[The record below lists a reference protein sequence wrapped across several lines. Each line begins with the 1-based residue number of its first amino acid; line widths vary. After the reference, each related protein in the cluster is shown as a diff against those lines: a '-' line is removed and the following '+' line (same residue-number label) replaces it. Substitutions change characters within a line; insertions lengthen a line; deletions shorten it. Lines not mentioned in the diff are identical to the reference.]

1 MSGGGNSSSADLT
14 ALLDSI
20 AGFTT
25 IFEDLFSLE
34 VTAANSAVVQAEN
47 ASTSAAA
54 AATSAASVST
64 LAADAAT
71 SANQAVVQAGNSVTE
86 AIAAQNS
93 ATAAA
98 GSATAAA
105 ASASSA
111 AASATAASNAVST
124 LYQLNTTGGTVTL
137 SGASA
142 TAGIIWV
149 TGILSSN
156 LTIVLPA
163 AVTKPIV
170 DNSTTGT
177 GTVTVQMTGGTA
189 SATVGQGNANQLFCD
204 GSTGIYSVSSVSGLQ
219 FTGVKPI
226 SAATNALTNQYQGAY
241 TPMTNGGSTTFQV
254 TLPTGATMGVGGAIF
269 LDALSGKWSVV
280 PASGNTADFG
290 SAYAMNPS
298 DKAMFTWNGTSWR
311 TTLYSNQ
318 SSPVFSQSLTV
329 PVAYITGR
337 AVLGGVT
344 DDGTTALQATTGRF
358 TTSLTVPTMT
368 VGDNSF
374 NAANTAFV
382 YAAIQALIGG
392 APGNLDTL
400 NELAAA
406 INDNT
411 SFATTITNLIATK
424 AAISGQTFTGGVQA
438 PTVTATTS
446 MQTYGYGSNNNA
458 GMLYLGSSG
467 SAYLLYDGT
476 NYNLPSG
483 QLYIDSYEAWHA
495 GNFTPGN
502 YALLSATA
510 TFGGQVTGTSSTYA
524 LRASNGSGTGQTT
537 IGLFRAGA
545 ATDLKNWEIIAGS
558 DNSLGIRSV
567 NDAYTNAAYAIQVTR
582 PSGYTLGAM
591 VLMGNGGRVLVG
603 NATDDTVTTM
613 QVNSSLK
620 VQRLGTSSQSILLA
634 SDLVNTNSNST
645 DTDNVI
651 VSYSTTSNAKWLTL
665 NATTDTLDTPLT
677 AGTLGISFQI
687 YSQTQAGFGGT
698 GNLILNTSMIDDGLN
713 KLQVYGGVRIFG
725 TGKGI
730 TFPDGTQQ
738 TTAYVVTAPTINTY
752 TPASGA
758 TVIATQ
764 TYGLGLIQV
773 FEGGSYL
780 VPGQDYTATTGNS
793 ITLNT
798 AANGRNSYTVM
809 TGALFNAS
817 NVIQPNVVVQPANV
831 GSTSITLPS
840 TTMTGYLWIFQG
852 GAWLQPGVDF
862 FFNGG
867 TAVTLLNAPTEATDT
882 FTLIMLQPVSFANTA
897 TQTNVQNAQ
906 LTFALDTG
914 VANAYAVTY
923 IPAVGTP
930 VNGMQLSFY
939 VKTANTGAST
949 LACNGGTAYPIYG
962 NGHAALSGGELIAG
976 GFVEVFFNTVLGAW
990 ILLEN
995 TGGAQQNAGN
1005 LNFIGEAARI
1015 TGDMSQNTGPTWGNN
1030 LSFQSSTLNGQ
1041 TSINAL
1047 PNGTSTSAQL
1057 SAFGAASPVN
1067 APYITVGINN
1077 TTAGVYAGA
1086 FGSGTQ
1092 YPLGLFVNNSLRWQ
1106 ITTGGQL
1113 LCTGTSAG
1121 VGGWGT
1127 GIFSIN
1133 STVNT
1138 YRQVIQGFA
1147 NNQGFGTVYI
1157 NGSEQSTYA
1166 NAIVF
1171 VNSSG
1176 TQVGGVTATTTATAY
1191 NTSSDYRL
1199 KNRVVKLDGAVDRLM
1214 RLKPKKYHFIHDEAA
1229 GQHEGFIAHE
1239 LQEEVPGAVTGA
1251 KDAVRYDPIF
1261 KDGCDPS
1268 DMKPEDV
1275 LGVDE
1280 VMIIQGVDYSKVV
1293 PLLTAALQE
1302 TILEV
1307 RSLRKERDQMRK
1319 QIDSMI
1325 VHIEGLKRK

>member
-1 MSGGGNSSSADLT
+1 MSGGGNSAADLT

-71 SANQAVVQAGNSVTE
+71 SANQAVIQAGTAVSE
-86 AIAAQNS
+86 AVLAQ
-93 ATAAA
+93 TAATNA
-98 GSATAAA
+98 SSSATAAA
-105 ASASSA
+105 ASATA
-111 AASATAASNAVST
+111 AQAAATAAQSVQASLGT
-124 LYQLNTTGGTVTL
+124 LYELNTTGGTVTL
-137 SGASA
+137 NATQAGAS
-142 TAGIIWV
+142 IIWV

-156 LTIVLPA
+156 LNIVIPA
-163 AVTKPIV
+163 TVHPFIL

-177 GTVTVQMTGGTA
+177 GTLTVQMASGST

-241 TPMTNGGSTTFQV
+241 TPMSNSGSTTFQV
-254 TLPTGATMGVGGAIF
+254 TLPTGATMGVGGAVF
-269 LDALSGKWSVV
+269 LDAISGKWSVA

-290 SAYAMNPS
+290 ASFAMGAN
-298 DKAMFTWNGTSWR
+298 DKAMFTWNGSSWR
-311 TTLYSNQ
+311 TTIYTNQ

-337 AVLGGVT
+337 AVLGGVA

-368 VGDNSF
+368 AGDNSF

-400 NELAAA
+400 NQLAAA

-438 PTVTATTS
+438 PTVVATTS
-446 MQTYGYGSNNNA
+446 LQSYGYGSNAAA
-458 GMLYLGSSG
+458 GMVYLGNTG

-476 NYNLPSG
+476 NYNLPNG
-483 QLYIDSYEAWHA
+483 QLYVDSYEVWHT

-502 YALLSATA
+502 YAALAGSAAFT
-510 TFGGQVTGTSSTYA
+510 GSVTGTGSNSA
-524 LRASNGSGTGQTT
+524 LKATNGGGTGQTS
-537 IGLFRAGA
+537 IMINRLGA
-545 ATDLKNWEIIAGS
+545 ATDAKNWELLVDGS
-558 DNSLGIRSV
+558 GTFVVRTV
-567 NDAYTNAAYAIQVTR
+567 NDAYTAESDAIRVTR
-582 PSGYTLGAM
+582 PSGYAIGVMEFVPT
-591 VLMGNGGRVLVG
+591 GGRVTFNG
-603 NATDDTVTTM
+603 TTDDGTTAV
-613 QVNSSLK
+613 QVAGSVRAANYYINSQAVADSGLF
-620 VQRLGTSSQSILLA
+620 GFS
-634 SDLVNTNSNST
+634 NTNGPS
-645 DTDNVI
+645 V
-651 VSYSTTSNAKWLTL
+651 
-665 NATTDTLDTPLT
+665 T
-677 AGTLGISFQI
+677 A
-687 YSQTQAGFGGT
+687 YGT
-698 GNLILNTSMIDDGLN
+698 GTTGAGALVFKMATVEKGRFSPAGNFMLGMNVDDGVNQFQLN
-713 KLQVYGGVRIFG
+713 GSMGIYGAGN
-725 TGKGI
+725 GI
-730 TFPDGTQQ
+730 TYPDGTKQ

-764 TYGLGLIQV
+764 AYGLGLIQV
-773 FEGGSYL
+773 FEGGAYL

-793 ITLNT
+793 VTLTN

-817 NVIQPNVVVQPANV
+817 NVIQPNVVVVPASV
-831 GSTSITLPS
+831 GSTSITLPG
-840 TTMTGYLWIFQG
+840 TTMAGYLWIFQG

-862 FFNGG
+862 TFNGG
-867 TAVTLLNAPTEATDT
+867 TAVTLASAPTEATDS
-882 FTLIMLQPVSFANTA
+882 FTLVMLQPVSFANTA

-914 VANAYAVTY
+914 TANTYAVTY

-1261 KDGCDPS
+1261 KDGCDPN

-1307 RSLRKERDQMRK
+1307 RSLRKERDQMRN

>member
-1 MSGGGNSSSADLT
+1 
-14 ALLDSI
+14 
-20 AGFTT
+20 
-25 IFEDLFSLE
+25 
-34 VTAANSAVVQAEN
+34 
-47 ASTSAAA
+47 
-54 AATSAASVST
+54 
-64 LAADAAT
+64 
-71 SANQAVVQAGNSVTE
+71 
-86 AIAAQNS
+86 
-93 ATAAA
+93 
-98 GSATAAA
+98 
-105 ASASSA
+105 
-111 AASATAASNAVST
+111 
-124 LYQLNTTGGTVTL
+124 
-137 SGASA
+137 
-142 TAGIIWV
+142 
-149 TGILSSN
+149 
-156 LTIVLPA
+156 
-163 AVTKPIV
+163 
-170 DNSTTGT
+170 
-177 GTVTVQMTGGTA
+177 
-189 SATVGQGNANQLFCD
+189 
-204 GSTGIYSVSSVSGLQ
+204 
-219 FTGVKPI
+219 
-226 SAATNALTNQYQGAY
+226 
-241 TPMTNGGSTTFQV
+241 
-254 TLPTGATMGVGGAIF
+254 
-269 LDALSGKWSVV
+269 
-280 PASGNTADFG
+280 
-290 SAYAMNPS
+290 MNPS

-318 SSPVFSQSLTV
+318 NSPVFSQSLTV

-424 AAISGQTFTGGVQA
+424 AAIGGQTFTGGVQA

-867 TAVTLLNAPTEATDT
+867 TAVTLLNAPTEASDA

-923 IPAVGTP
+923 IPAVGAP
-930 VNGMQLSFY
+930 VNGMQLSFS

-949 LACNGGTAYPIYG
+949 LTCNGGTAYPIYG

-976 GFVEVFFNTVLGAW
+976 GFVEVCFNSVLGAW

-1005 LNFIGEAARI
+1005 LNFIGEATRI
-1015 TGDMSQNTGPTWGNN
+1015 TGDMSNSTGPTWKNN
-1030 LSFQSSTLNGQ
+1030 LAFQSSVANGA
-1041 TSINAL
+1041 TAVNAIA
-1047 PNGTSTSAQL
+1047 NGTGNNSQFSAFAASDPTNAAYATLAASTSAAGIY
-1057 SAFGAASPVN
+1057 SGAFGTGVATPFVFSIAG
-1067 APYITVGINN
+1067 AERMRI
-1077 TTAGVYAGA
+1077 TTAGNVLLWNTVAGSPSGYGTPLFQINTTSNIARQLIQGYAND
-1086 FGSGTQ
+1086 
-1092 YPLGLFVNNSLRWQ
+1092 Y
-1106 ITTGGQL
+1106 
-1113 LCTGTSAG
+1113 
-1121 VGGWGT
+1121 GWGT
-1127 GIFSIN
+1127 
-1133 STVNT
+1133 
-1138 YRQVIQGFA
+1138 
-1147 NNQGFGTVYI
+1147 VYM
-1157 NGSEQSTYA
+1157 NGPEQSTTA
-1166 NAIVF
+1166 SAVVF
-1171 VNSSG
+1171 LNSSA
-1176 TQVGGVTATTTATAY
+1176 TLVGSITCTTTATSYA
-1191 NTSSDYRL
+1191 TSSDYRL
-1199 KNRVVKLDGAVDRLM
+1199 KKNVKKMTGALARVMKLSPSTYLF
-1214 RLKPKKYHFIHDEAA
+1214 KHDEES
-1229 GQHEGFIAHE
+1229 GEHEGFLAHE
-1239 LQEEVPGAVTGA
+1239 LQEVVPHAVVGK
-1251 KDAVRYDPIF
+1251 KDAVRYDPVF
-1261 KDGCDPS
+1261 QGDVDLT
-1268 DMKPEDV
+1268 DVKPEDV
-1275 LGVDE
+1275 VGVE
-1280 VMIIQGVDYSKVV
+1280 EHMLIQGVDYSKLV

-1302 TILEV
+1302 ANHRIESLEKD
-1307 RSLRKERDQMRK
+1307 REEMSKQLKSL
-1319 QIDSMI
+1319 ISH
-1325 VHIEGLKRK
+1325 VEGLKRK